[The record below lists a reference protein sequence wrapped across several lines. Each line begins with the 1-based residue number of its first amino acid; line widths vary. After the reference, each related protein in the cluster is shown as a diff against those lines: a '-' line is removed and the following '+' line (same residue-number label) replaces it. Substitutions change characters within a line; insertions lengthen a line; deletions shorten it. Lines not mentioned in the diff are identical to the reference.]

1 MIAIDLTKQQALE
14 AYRRAIQQITFIS
27 NLNTTMLFIFEE
39 AKETILDFSQE
50 TVKVSFSCKI
60 I

>member
-1 MIAIDLTKQQALE
+1 MIAIDLTKQQAPE
-14 AYRRAIQQITFIS
+14 AYRRAIQQITFTS